1 MGFNS
6 GFKGLMCHSTCLSHL
21 HDKEF
26 SWYTNK
32 CNVLFKQ
39 AAYQDNTLGLP
50 KICPEANLS
59 KIDREV
65 LFTYLKNHYTPKRM
79 VVAGV
84 GVDHG
89 ALVESVQKYF
99 VDMKPIWEE
108 DPDLPVPTLDMQVDK
123 SIAQYTGGI
132 VQVRLFTHVHVENV
146 TENSEWSERHYNT
159 IM

>member
-1 MGFNS
+1 
-6 GFKGLMCHSTCLSHL
+6 
-21 HDKEF
+21 
-26 SWYTNK
+26 
-32 CNVLFKQ
+32 
-39 AAYQDNTLGLP
+39 
-50 KICPEANLS
+50 
-59 KIDREV
+59 
-65 LFTYLKNHYTPKRM
+65 M